1 MCMAYAILGDH
12 MSSNSRTSTDFS
24 KDVALTD
31 DEAQNLVIKMILQ
44 DYSGPFY
51 GYLSAQT
58 EFNDDGLQELAR
70 IPFLENVL
78 YALEHGL
85 GTKLGVDPAVFEI
98 AIARA
103 INSTFFGSTA
113 LDQNRLMDRMLAK
126 STVKWS
132 FANNL
137 RATKGDTQVEVVRAQ
152 DLLWASHKS
161 WYDLSLQY
169 PRQEWGQKAEEDQ
182 PED

>member
-1 MCMAYAILGDH
+1 MAYAILGDH

-24 KDVALTD
+24 KGIALTD
-31 DEAQNLVIKMILQ
+31 DETQNLFIKMILHH
-44 DYSGPFY
+44 YSEPFY
-51 GYLSAQT
+51 GYLSDQT
-58 EFNDDGLQELAR
+58 EFNDDDLQELAR

-98 AIARA
+98 AIAKA

-113 LDQNRLMDRMLAK
+113 LVQNRLMDRMLAK
-126 STVKWS
+126 SIVKWS

-137 RATKGDTQVEVVRAQ
+137 RVAKGDTQVEVVRAQ
-152 DLLWASHKS
+152 DLLWANHKS

-169 PRQEWGQKAEEDQ
+169 PRQEWGQKTEEDQ